1 MLHYQID
8 YEPYTSCL
16 TTKFVLIDKHPIV
29 FIVLDNDG
37 IFSFFS
43 DDEYIE
49 EDIKVCTIK
58 EIIILFPE
66 IKNAPSMTLNSV
78 IYRENE
84 LDFWKIDEHY

>member
-1 MLHYQID
+1 MQYYSIN

-16 TTKFVLIDKHPIV
+16 TTKFVLVDKHAIV
-29 FIVLDNDG
+29 FIVLDSDG

-49 EDIKVCTIK
+49 EDIKICTIK
-58 EIIILFPE
+58 EIINIFPE
-66 IKNAPSMTLNSV
+66 IKNAPSMTLNSA

-84 LDFWKIDEHY
+84 LDFWKKDENY